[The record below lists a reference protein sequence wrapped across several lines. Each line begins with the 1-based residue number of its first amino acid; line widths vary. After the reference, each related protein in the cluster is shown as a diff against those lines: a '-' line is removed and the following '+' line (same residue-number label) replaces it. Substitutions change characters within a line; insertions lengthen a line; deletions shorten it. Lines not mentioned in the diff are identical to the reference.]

1 MASGF
6 EAGSYFLLLRDCKRR
21 KIWRAEVLEVGKIR
35 QGTILME
42 NSSLVSENQTNKE
55 ELKLWSIEE
64 KSAYVTCE
72 ITDVSLLTPEECE
85 LLLPITDIL
94 LSERWRVYNDK
105 ELLQFGL
112 LHNGC
117 IGQHVRIRLPSG
129 RDSTGYI
136 RYVGELTER
145 VGTWF
150 GIELDEVRF
159 NIFNLFTLWCH
170 NLQSFGLKL

>member
-6 EAGSYFLLLRDCKRR
+6 EDGSYFLLLKDFKRTE
-21 KIWRAEVLEVGKIR
+21 IWRGDIFEIGKIR
-35 QGTILME
+35 KGTILME
-42 NSSLVSENQTNKE
+42 DSTPVLENQTNQQT
-55 ELKLWSIEE
+55 LKLWSIEE

-72 ITDVSLLTPEECE
+72 MTDVSLLTPEECE
-85 LLLPITDIL
+85 LLLPIADLL

-112 LHNGC
+112 LHDGC
-117 IGQHVRIRLPSG
+117 VGQHVRIRLPGG

-136 RYVGELTER
+136 RYVGEVAER

-159 NIFNLFTLWCH
+159 NIFNLFTL
-170 NLQSFGLKL
+170 